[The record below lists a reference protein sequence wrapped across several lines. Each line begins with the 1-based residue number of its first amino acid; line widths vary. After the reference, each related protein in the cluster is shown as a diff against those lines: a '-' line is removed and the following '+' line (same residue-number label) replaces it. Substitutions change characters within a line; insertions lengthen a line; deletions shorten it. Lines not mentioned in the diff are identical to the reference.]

1 VTEDIAAGRAA
12 KEDAMTKRQM
22 EWVKYHH
29 KWLKA
34 AKDSRE
40 QSALSDKLDEIEAK
54 LTEDE
59 IAEARDY
66 HHVRYLPARS
76 SERIV
81 DRRRMY
87 TLAEA
92 KEMCKR
98 QSLSSRA
105 GRALGRVRK
114 RIGI

>member
-1 VTEDIAAGRAA
+1 MTEDVAAGRA
-12 KEDAMTKRQM
+12 EEEGEVTKRQM

-40 QSALSDKLDEIEAK
+40 QSAYADKLDEIEAK

-59 IAEARDY
+59 IMEARDY
-66 HHVRYLPARS
+66 HVRYLPARS
-76 SERIV
+76 SERII
-81 DRRRMY
+81 DRRKMY

-98 QSLSSRA
+98 SSLSSRA